1 MYTQITRGMIA
12 DGAVTPNTL
21 DSTATFTVT
30 NLVVTND
37 LLVGGNGFTINTT
50 ATFNGSTIFNGPSRF
65 NQLSHFTTSTID
77 YLTVNDN
84 LYLGT
89 LNYAVSTSSA
99 YGEVLTN
106 IGSNNLG
113 WRYLGE
119 LVYWSLS
126 SDLQT
131 NGYNIIS
138 GSPAVQLTISNS
150 NIPGNPNETP
160 RDGTYIEFGS
170 STDSNEMFAY
180 AHNKMALVAPNNIE
194 LRSNDIN
201 LTGTVDGGINPGG
214 GTYPVQLGPQGI
226 RFNDGTVLNSR
237 LQGIQGTQGLIGS
250 QGPSNGPQGVQGV
263 QGVIGAQGPTNGAQ
277 GVQGPQGDPGIQGP
291 QGPANTQNSVSLSQ
305 DMYTNGWAIQYNA
318 NSSQSGKFII
328 NGSGL
333 NLYSGNYG
341 RVNLEGSIYF
351 PTGLNQTGGVLNVS
365 AGDVNINTAGTVK
378 IGGSNGT
385 VYIGPDLSHSK
396 LNVSQI
402 RNYNGV
408 GPPFFPD
415 GIQLSD
421 NTVQI
426 TAYQPDG
433 GPLPG

>member
-1 MYTQITRGMIA
+1 
-12 DGAVTPNTL
+12 
-21 DSTATFTVT
+21 
-30 NLVVTND
+30 
-37 LLVGGNGFTINTT
+37 
-50 ATFNGSTIFNGPSRF
+50 
-65 NQLSHFTTSTID
+65 
-77 YLTVNDN
+77 
-84 LYLGT
+84 
-89 LNYAVSTSSA
+89 
-99 YGEVLTN
+99 
-106 IGSNNLG
+106 
-113 WRYLGE
+113 
-119 LVYWSLS
+119 
-126 SDLQT
+126 
-131 NGYNIIS
+131 
-138 GSPAVQLTISNS
+138 
-150 NIPGNPNETP
+150 
-160 RDGTYIEFGS
+160 
-170 STDSNEMFAY
+170 MFAY
-180 AHNKMALVAPNNIE
+180 AYNKMAFVAPSNIE

-226 RFNDGTVLNSR
+226 RFNDGTVLNSI
-237 LQGIQGTQGLIGS
+237 LQGIQGVQGLTGN
-250 QGPSNGPQGVQGV
+250 QGPSNGPQGVQGAF
-263 QGVIGAQGPTNGAQ
+263 GPQGPTNGAQ
-277 GVQGPQGDPGIQGP
+277 GVQGTIGPYGAQGP

-305 DMYTNGWAIQYNA
+305 DMYTNGWAIQYNV
-318 NSSQSGKFII
+318 NSSQTGKFII
-328 NGSGL
+328 NSNGL

-421 NTVQI
+421 NTIQI